1 MRLESGF
8 GFGARC
14 CGRAKV
20 LLVQRRDLS
29 GRSKDAFAREQNIL
43 LTNAVS
49 PCRSYRKESLLYFV
63 QSIFLLFSALYIA
76 KDALEIA
83 LMSGAGSE
91 GGHGH
96 GHGHG
101 HSHAGN
107 TSEDDQ

>member
-1 MRLESGF
+1 MRLESGSDS
-8 GFGARC
+8 GARY

-20 LLVQRRDLS
+20 PPAPRRDLS
-29 GRSKDAFAREQNIL
+29 GELKDVFAPKN
-43 LTNAVS
+43 V
-49 PCRSYRKESLLYFV
+49 PCLQVDFRQRSYRKESLLYFV

-101 HSHAGN
+101 HSHSN
-107 TSEDDQ
+107 QSSEEDK